1 MDQYTGGTT
10 WSNDSLSTRAFEALA
25 NPYRRQLLLAMFEK
39 NPQDDDDL
47 DPLRLLE
54 QGGGGRPM
62 ISTPHRSTWSTFI
75 CPSLLTWALSSGIV
89 NRGTSRRDRIGT
101 KSPRYSS

>member
-1 MDQYTGGTT
+1 MKNRAYVFVQCHHDMDQYTGGTT

-54 QGGGGRPM
+54 QGGG
-62 ISTPHRSTWSTFI
+62 
-75 CPSLLTWALSSGIV
+75 V
-89 NRGTSRRDRIGT
+89 DR
-101 KSPRYSS
+101 